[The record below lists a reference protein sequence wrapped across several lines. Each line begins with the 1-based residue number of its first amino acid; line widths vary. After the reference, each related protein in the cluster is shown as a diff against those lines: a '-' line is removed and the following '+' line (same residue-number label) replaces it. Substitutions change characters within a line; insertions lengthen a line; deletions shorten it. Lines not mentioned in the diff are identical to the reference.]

1 MQPRMKR
8 RLKLL
13 GFVAMSLL
21 IVGCVSGG
29 GSFFFFSRNLPSV
42 DQIRS
47 DEFPTVTEVYD
58 EKGEVIGEF
67 YVERRYL
74 LSFDEIPD
82 EMVDAILSAED
93 DGFFEHSG
101 IDYMGIVRAALKN
114 ASEGEVV
121 QGASTITMQ
130 LAKSLLL
137 TPERKMKRK
146 IKEAILAR
154 RIEKNFTK
162 EEILA
167 LYLNHVFFG
176 RGAYGVEA
184 AAREF
189 FGKHID
195 ELSVAQMAMLAGL
208 PKAPSTYSSPSN
220 FARWKERQEWI
231 LERMAKLGKLTPEE
245 ATAAKA
251 ELIVLQPR
259 KEPNLE
265 VAPYFVE
272 HIRQQLVKAYGD
284 EVVLKGGLRVHTT
297 ADASM
302 SRSAQASLRKGLR
315 AVDKRQGWR
324 GPVKN
329 VAKREDWPAALGE
342 ISKARGLLAGKPL
355 SQGERIQALVVAVDT
370 PKGKA
375 TIAWGPEW
383 EKNQDLHATL
393 LLRDASWART
403 PDPEKL
409 WEEDLLTSIGKAIKP
424 GDVVWVE
431 PKVISD
437 VEAKDK
443 DKLYEAGGRYVT
455 LEQEPAVQGAL
466 LAMDPKTGA
475 VRAMVGGYDF
485 EQSEFNRAVQMERQP
500 GSAFK
505 PVIYAAAVDTGRY
518 NPSTILLDSP
528 IIYADAV
535 PDPTIEAAR
544 AGEDEAITD
553 DAVWKPKNYG
563 SKYYGDTTFR
573 TGLVLSRNVITIKIL
588 QDIGVDY
595 AAEYSK
601 NLGMKKEPQR
611 DLSLALGTTE
621 LSPLEMA
628 RVYSV
633 FASGGK
639 LPDPFVIRRVE
650 DRRGRV
656 LEWHAGSEDAPDSFD
671 LVASLGLTAAHR
683 SPPRTHFDRKYP
695 PEGAPRAIGSEY
707 EQILR
712 GDLLADG
719 HVIDPGTAYI
729 LTDLMKDVVRFG
741 TATGANIGRPAA
753 GKTGTTNDEGDAW
766 FVGFTPDLVAAV
778 WVGFDDVKK
787 PLGKN
792 ETGGH
797 AAVPIWTG
805 FMVEATKGKPARDFP
820 QPAGIVRM
828 QVDRE
833 KGLLACPDTE
843 NPVYVAFK
851 EGTEPTVEVCKS
863 GTGSGYPGGMPQDGL
878 SPTSGV
884 PSGLPPE

>member
-1 MQPRMKR
+1 MNATSRR

-13 GFVAMSLL
+13 GFIVVSLF

-42 DQIRS
+42 DQIRA

-58 EKGEVIGEF
+58 EHGEVIGEF

-74 LSFDEIPD
+74 LSYDEIPD
-82 EMVDAILSAED
+82 KMVDAILSAED
-93 DGFFEHSG
+93 DSFFEHSG

-114 ASEGEVV
+114 ATEGEVV

-137 TPERKMKRK
+137 SPERKMKRK
-146 IKEAILAR
+146 IREAILAR

-184 AAREF
+184 ASREF

-208 PKAPSTYSSPSN
+208 PKAPSTFSSPSN

-231 LERMAKLGKLTPEE
+231 LDRMAKLGKITPEE

-251 ELIVLQPR
+251 EPIVLQPR
-259 KEPNLE
+259 KEQNLE

-284 EVVLKGGLRVHTT
+284 EKVLKGGLRVYTT
-297 ADASM
+297 ADARMCRAATESV
-302 SRSAQASLRKGLR
+302 KEGLR
-315 AVDKRQGWR
+315 AIDKRQGWR

-329 VAKREDWPAALGE
+329 VAKREDWPKTLAELDGE
-342 ISKARGLLAGKPL
+342 RGLQKGKAL
-355 SQGERIQALVVAVDT
+355 SQGERIQAMVVAVDSG
-370 PKGKA
+370 KGKA
-375 TIAWGPEW
+375 TIAWGADW
-383 EKNQDLHATL
+383 ENDADLKATL

-403 PDPEKL
+403 PNPEVL
-409 WEEDLLTSIGKAIKP
+409 WEEELVTNIGKAVKP

-431 PKVISD
+431 PKVVSD
-437 VEAKDK
+437 EEAKDEIY
-443 DKLYEAGGRYVT
+443 DAGGRYVT

-466 LAMDPKTGA
+466 LAMDPRTGA
-475 VRAMVGGYDF
+475 IRAMVGGYDF

-505 PVIYAAAVDTGRY
+505 PIIYAAAIDTGNY
-518 NPSTILLDSP
+518 NPSTILVDSP
-528 IIYADAV
+528 IVYADAA
-535 PDPTIEAAR
+535 PDPTIEQAS
-544 AGEDEAITD
+544 AGEDVSLTD
-553 DAVWKPKNYG
+553 DTVWKPKNYG
-563 SKYYGDTTFR
+563 AKYYGDTTFR
-573 TGLVLSRNVITIKIL
+573 TALVLSRNVVTIKIL

-595 AAEYSK
+595 AAEYAK
-601 NLGMKKEPQR
+601 NLGMKKDPQR

-621 LSPLEMA
+621 LSPQEMA
-628 RVYSV
+628 QAYSV
-633 FASGGK
+633 FANGGK
-639 LPDPFVIRRVE
+639 LPEPFVIRRVE

-656 LEWHAGSEDAPDSFD
+656 LEWHAPHEERADGFD
-671 LVASLGLTAAHR
+671 LVASLGLGAAGK
-683 SPPRTHFDRKYP
+683 PAPRTHFDRKYP
-695 PEGAPRAIGSEY
+695 PDGAPQAIGSEY
-707 EQILR
+707 DAILR
-712 GDLLADG
+712 GENLPPG
-719 HVIDPGTAYI
+719 HVMDPATAYI
-729 LTDLMKDVVRFG
+729 LTDLMRDVVRFG

-766 FVGFTPDLVAAV
+766 FVGYTPDIVTSV

-797 AAVPIWTG
+797 SAVPIWTG
-805 FMVEATKGKPARDFP
+805 FMVEATKGKPQRDFP
-820 QPAGIVRM
+820 QPSGIVRM

-843 NPVYVAFK
+843 HPVYVAFK
-851 EGTEPTVEVCKS
+851 EGTEPTLEVCRA
-863 GTGSGYPGGMPQDGL
+863 GTGIGIPSGLPMDGL
-878 SPTSGV
+878 SPTNTL
-884 PSGLPPE
+884 PTGLPPE